1 MIIEKRQSDKQNGSA
16 LILVVVV
23 TVLLAVVGVM
33 FLMVSRASEMETGA
47 VIQNKD
53 LSNAVDSV
61 VTKINE
67 VLVEDLFDASGFIS
81 NPHDAITDDPW
92 LCDLEPNLIDT
103 VGTLP
108 DPRDDECNWLHI
120 TDLWDQLDPTLNLDK
135 LFLDDGAGTL
145 NWQPQEPS
153 LASYPQADA

>member
-81 NPHDAITDDPW
+81 NPHD
-92 LCDLEPNLIDT
+92 
-103 VGTLP
+103 GT
-108 DPRDDECNWLHI
+108 
-120 TDLWDQLDPTLNLDK
+120 
-135 LFLDDGAGTL
+135 
-145 NWQPQEPS
+145 
-153 LASYPQADA
+153 